1 MKKYERFFIPLNKK
15 ELPFVWIVAL
25 FTNIL
30 RVLCLMNWIVL
41 KYFRNKSPKS
51 NKWYD
56 VEVYH
61 NRYLVESWIIF
72 LLIAESLALVL
83 GKPNSCIYL
92 YYLFYIIAVYGL
104 LDILGV
110 TLDELLQPIKL
121 GSNYIRIRSI
131 SRWLIL
137 AGVNIFQ
144 IILCFAIL
152 IKLYGNQ
159 YCPEI
164 QEWKT
169 AIYQSIL
176 TFTTLGYGDYRPISE
191 ISKFLVFFQL
201 SFFLLIL
208 GFKLP
213 VAISVIKVKVIDI
226 EE

>member
-1 MKKYERFFIPLNKK
+1 
-15 ELPFVWIVAL
+15 
-25 FTNIL
+25 
-30 RVLCLMNWIVL
+30 MNWIVL
-41 KYFRNKSPKS
+41 KYFRNKSPES

-61 NRYLVESWIIF
+61 NRYLVEFWIII
-72 LLIAESLALVL
+72 LLIAESSALVS
-83 GKPNSCIYL
+83 GRPDSCIYL

-121 GSNYIRIRSI
+121 DSNYIRIRSI

-137 AGVNIFQ
+137 AGVNILQ
-144 IILCFAIL
+144 VILCFAIL

-159 YCPEI
+159 YYPEI

-169 AIYQSIL
+169 ALYQSIL
-176 TFTTLGYGDYRPISE
+176 IFTTLGYGDYRPISV
-191 ISKFLVFFQL
+191 ISKILVFFQL